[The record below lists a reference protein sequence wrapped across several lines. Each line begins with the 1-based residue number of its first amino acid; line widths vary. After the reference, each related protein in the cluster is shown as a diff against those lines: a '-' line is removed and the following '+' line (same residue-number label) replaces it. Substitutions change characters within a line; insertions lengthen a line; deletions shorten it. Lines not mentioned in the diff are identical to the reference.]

1 MGFLNFFKSK
11 QDPLVEALK
20 QQEIQRQEDLLQ
32 AHREVQTVWL
42 EIAEKCK
49 SLTELMK
56 ELRFEREVV
65 EVVRTSQIEIPERK
79 GIQEPNQA
87 VEHIAR
93 MILAKDK
100 DFRRHDPAWKDHF
113 LNTIHHNVTA
123 NYPGMAFSVNQIE
136 AVFDRLIGAGV

>member
-32 AHREVQTVWL
+32 AHREVQAVWL

-65 EVVRTSQIEIPERK
+65 EVVKTQVAEFVENN
-79 GIQEPNQA
+79 EPATEEEAIKKIAA
-87 VEHIAR
+87 V
-93 MILAKDK
+93 LFAKDSTLSRFK
-100 DFRRHDPAWKDHF
+100 PDRFACWVKEVHK
-113 LNTIHHNVTA
+113 NVAA
-123 NYPGMAFSVNQIE
+123 NYPSKSFSVEQVANVLKQMLE
-136 AVFDRLIGAGV
+136 E